1 MKKSFDKIL
10 ILLIIKIIYI
20 YCNYDIYR
28 DQFSVYFNRAFN
40 TYNNEKELNDESVN
54 YLLYN
59 NIFSTVKIGKS
70 QELIY
75 LFLTFNHSNISII
88 SSNYLNSIS
97 YNKELSTNDTIL
109 KKDIIQFPK
118 TDISLDFQFFL
129 NLKENDLSGNISY
142 LGLGLK
148 NENNKNSFI
157 SQLKQNNIIKNRRF
171 SILYKENSIS
181 DVSEFE
187 GQILFGLLPHEMT
200 SRYNEKELFW
210 TSIIDKN
217 DNIND
222 LKWKIK
228 FDGIYYNEEKESIN
242 IKEAEFD
249 LSLNLIIGPE
259 EFRQKIVKNYFE
271 RFISEKL
278 CEEEI
283 FYNKK
288 DNQFYLAYSCNQDYD
303 IEDFP
308 TLSFYNKELN
318 GSFIMNYNQLLCIY
332 KGKVYLKI
340 VFKKNPENK
349 KWILGRAFMEVFP
362 LIFDVD
368 NKKIGYYKIKFSENH
383 PIFLFI
389 FFIFAIII
397 FGYFFLKGLQYQKK
411 QNMELIKKKKDDNYQ
426 GDNKEKKQN
435 KNISQTNNNKEIKNI
450 DEKTYLKN
458 GDGK

>member
-1 MKKSFDKIL
+1 M
-10 ILLIIKIIYI
+10 
-20 YCNYDIYR
+20 
-28 DQFSVYFNRAFN
+28 
-40 TYNNEKELNDESVN
+40 
-54 YLLYN
+54 
-59 NIFSTVKIGKS
+59 IF
-70 QELIY
+70 
-75 LFLTFNHSNISII
+75 
-88 SSNYLNSIS
+88 
-97 YNKELSTNDTIL
+97 
-109 KKDIIQFPK
+109 
-118 TDISLDFQFFL
+118 
-129 NLKENDLSGNISY
+129 
-142 LGLGLK
+142 
-148 NENNKNSFI
+148 
-157 SQLKQNNIIKNRRF
+157 
-171 SILYKENSIS
+171 
-181 DVSEFE
+181 
-187 GQILFGLLPHEMT
+187 
-200 SRYNEKELFW
+200 
-210 TSIIDKN
+210 
-217 DNIND
+217 
-222 LKWKIK
+222 
-228 FDGIYYNEEKESIN
+228 
-242 IKEAEFD
+242 
-249 LSLNLIIGPE
+249 GPE

-340 VFKKNPENK
+340 VFKKNPENI
-349 KWILGRAFMEVFP
+349 KWIFGRAFMEVFP

-397 FGYFFLKGLQYQKK
+397 FRYFFLKGLQYQKN

-435 KNISQTNNNKEIKNI
+435 KNISQTNNKEIKNI